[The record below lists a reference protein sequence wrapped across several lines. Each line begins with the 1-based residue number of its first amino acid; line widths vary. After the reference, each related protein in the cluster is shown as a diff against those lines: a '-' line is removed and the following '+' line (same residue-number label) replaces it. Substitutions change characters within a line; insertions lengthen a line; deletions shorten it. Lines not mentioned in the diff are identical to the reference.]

1 MMNENLSRLTVQIT
15 KHQHKLLKYHAGPGT
30 SISSL
35 VRKALQAYFADAEE
49 ALREKYFE
57 AAEYEQYE
65 KYMAA
70 QQAAGIEEPAI
81 ADASS
86 NLIFCYTEYDPFIW
100 SGRVIAHA
108 KIGKMVEKVLPIFF
122 VLL

>member
-1 MMNENLSRLTVQIT
+1 MNENLSRLTVQIT

-35 VRKALQAYFADAEE
+35 VRQALSSYFADAEE
-49 ALREKYFE
+49 ALKEKYFE
-57 AAEYEQYE
+57 AIEYEEYE

-70 QQAAGIEEPAI
+70 QQAAGVKEPVV

-86 NLIFCYTEYDPFIW
+86 IF
-100 SGRVIAHA
+100 
-108 KIGKMVEKVLPIFF
+108 
-122 VLL
+122 

>member
-1 MMNENLSRLTVQIT
+1 M
-15 KHQHKLLKYHAGPGT
+15 KYHAGPGT

-35 VRKALQAYFADAEE
+35 VRQALSSYFADAEE

-70 QQAAGIEEPAI
+70 QQAIGVKEPVV

-86 NLIFCYTEYDPFIW
+86 
-100 SGRVIAHA
+100 
-108 KIGKMVEKVLPIFF
+108 VL
-122 VLL
+122 

>member
-1 MMNENLSRLTVQIT
+1 MNENLQRLSIQIT
-15 KHQHKLLKYHAGPGT
+15 KHQYNLLKYHTKPGV

-35 VRKALQAYFADAEE
+35 VRNALDDYFADAEE

-70 QQAAGIEEPAI
+70 QQAAGIKEETVV

-86 NLIFCYTEYDPFIW
+86 IF
-100 SGRVIAHA
+100 
-108 KIGKMVEKVLPIFF
+108 
-122 VLL
+122 

>member
-1 MMNENLSRLTVQIT
+1 MNENLSRLTVQIT

-35 VRKALQAYFADAEE
+35 VRKALSRYFADAEE

-57 AAEYEQYE
+57 AVEYEEYE

-70 QQAAGIEEPAI
+70 QQEAGVKEPVV

-86 NLIFCYTEYDPFIW
+86 IF
-100 SGRVIAHA
+100 
-108 KIGKMVEKVLPIFF
+108 
-122 VLL
+122 

>member
-1 MMNENLSRLTVQIT
+1 MNENLSRLTVQIT
-15 KHQHKLLKYHAGPGT
+15 KHQHRLLKYHAKPGT
-30 SISSL
+30 SISSI
-35 VRKALQAYFADAEE
+35 VRQALQAYFADAEE

-70 QQAAGIEEPAI
+70 QAAGFKEETVV

-86 NLIFCYTEYDPFIW
+86 
-100 SGRVIAHA
+100 
-108 KIGKMVEKVLPIFF
+108 FF
-122 VLL
+122 

>member
-1 MMNENLSRLTVQIT
+1 MNENLQRLSIQIT
-15 KHQHKLLKYHAGPGT
+15 KHQYNLLKYHTKPGV

-35 VRKALQAYFADAEE
+35 VRNALDDYFADAEE

-70 QQAAGIEEPAI
+70 QQAAGIEEETVV

-86 NLIFCYTEYDPFIW
+86 IF
-100 SGRVIAHA
+100 
-108 KIGKMVEKVLPIFF
+108 
-122 VLL
+122 

>member
-1 MMNENLSRLTVQIT
+1 M
-15 KHQHKLLKYHAGPGT
+15 LKYHAGPGT

-35 VRKALQAYFADAEE
+35 VRDALDDFFSEADQTLGEQAIENVKYEE
-49 ALREKYFE
+49 
-57 AAEYEQYE
+57 YE

-86 NLIFCYTEYDPFIW
+86 IF
-100 SGRVIAHA
+100 
-108 KIGKMVEKVLPIFF
+108 
-122 VLL
+122 

>member
-1 MMNENLSRLTVQIT
+1 MNENLSRLTVQIT
-15 KHQHKLLKYHAGPGT
+15 KHKHKLLKYHAKPGT

-35 VRKALQAYFADAEE
+35 VRQALQAYFADAEE

-57 AAEYEQYE
+57 AVEYEEYE

-70 QQAAGIEEPAI
+70 QQAAGIKEPVV

-86 NLIFCYTEYDPFIW
+86 IF
-100 SGRVIAHA
+100 
-108 KIGKMVEKVLPIFF
+108 
-122 VLL
+122 

>member
-1 MMNENLSRLTVQIT
+1 MNENLSRLTVQIT

-35 VRKALQAYFADAEE
+35 VRQALSSYFAEAEE

-70 QQAAGIEEPAI
+70 QKAAGIEEETVV

-86 NLIFCYTEYDPFIW
+86 IF
-100 SGRVIAHA
+100 
-108 KIGKMVEKVLPIFF
+108 
-122 VLL
+122 

>member
-1 MMNENLSRLTVQIT
+1 MNENLSRLTVQIT
-15 KHQHKLLKYHAGPGT
+15 KHQHKLLKYYAKPGT

-35 VRKALQAYFADAEE
+35 VRQALQAYFADAEE

-57 AAEYEQYE
+57 AVEYEEYE

-70 QQAAGIEEPAI
+70 QQATGVKEPVV

-86 NLIFCYTEYDPFIW
+86 IF
-100 SGRVIAHA
+100 
-108 KIGKMVEKVLPIFF
+108 
-122 VLL
+122 

>member
-1 MMNENLSRLTVQIT
+1 MNENLSRLTVQIT

-35 VRKALQAYFADAEE
+35 VRQALHRFSYFADAEE

-70 QQAAGIEEPAI
+70 QQAAGIEETVI

-86 NLIFCYTEYDPFIW
+86 IF
-100 SGRVIAHA
+100 
-108 KIGKMVEKVLPIFF
+108 
-122 VLL
+122 